1 MSKRICIDLGSK
13 NMVIAEQNS
22 GVILSEP
29 TLAAIDLKTKQLIA
43 VGDEVEKLLGKTPK
57 DISVVSPVSS
67 GVIADFDV
75 ASVML
80 KTFVEKIFPKGI
92 LRPRAT
98 VLIPYG
104 ITDVEEKVLIECIS
118 RANVKCDS
126 IFDAAIA
133 SLIGSGV
140 DVAEPVGNMILD
152 IGAGKVTVSCVSF
165 GGIVS
170 ASLHHGGGDKMD
182 CLIKD
187 FVKKNYGVKIGK
199 KTAEEIKIKVGN
211 CYGGKE
217 SFLAVGRDD
226 VSGLPKEITVTSDD
240 VLCAILSELD
250 KIINTLKET
259 LENTPAELIYDITN
273 NGIYLSGAASQLL
286 GLDAFIEEKIGIK
299 TQILKNPKESA
310 SLGGCSVSLKEMSR

>member
-13 NMVIAEQNS
+13 NTVIAEQGV

-43 VGDEVEKLLGKTPK
+43 VGSEVEKLMGRTPK
-57 DISVVSPVSS
+57 DISVVSPVSG

-98 VLIPYG
+98 VCIPYG
-104 ITDVEEKVLIECIS
+104 ITDVEEKVLIECIL

-126 IFDAAIA
+126 TFDSAIA
-133 SLIGSGV
+133 ALIGSDINV
-140 DVAEPVGNMILD
+140 SEPVGNMILD
-152 IGAGKVTVSCVSF
+152 IGAGKVTASCVSF

-170 ASLHHGGGDKMD
+170 ASFYHGGGNKMD

-187 FVKKNYGVKIGK
+187 FVKKNYFVKIGK

-217 SFLAVGRDD
+217 KISAVGRDD
-226 VSGLPKEITVTSDD
+226 VSGLPKEIVVTADD
-240 VLCAILSELD
+240 VLAAVSGELD
-250 KIINTLKET
+250 EIINILKET
-259 LENTPAELIYDITN
+259 LENTPSELIYDITN
-273 NGIYLSGAASQLL
+273 NGIYLSGASSLL
-286 GLDAFIEEKIGIK
+286 SELDTFIEEKIGIK
-299 TQILKNPKESA
+299 TQRLKNPKESA
-310 SLGGCSVSLKEMSR
+310 AIGGGNASLKEMSR

>member
-1 MSKRICIDLGSK
+1 MSKRICIDLGTK
-13 NMVIAEQNS
+13 NTVIAEQNA

-29 TLAAIDLKTKQLIA
+29 TLAAINLKTRQLIA
-43 VGDEVEKLLGKTPK
+43 VGSEVERLLGKTPK
-57 DISVVSPVSS
+57 DISVISPVLG

-80 KTFVEKIFPKGI
+80 KTFVERIFPKGI

-98 VLIPYG
+98 VCIPYG
-104 ITDVEEKVLIECIS
+104 ITDVEEKVLVECIS

-126 IFDAAIA
+126 TFDTALA
-133 SLIGSGV
+133 SLIGSSI
-140 DVAEPVGNMILD
+140 DITEPTGNMIVD
-152 IGAGKVTVSCVSF
+152 IGAGKVTASCVSF

-170 ASLHHGGGDKMD
+170 AHFHHGGGDKMD
-182 CLIKD
+182 CLLKD

-199 KTAEEIKIKVGN
+199 KTAEDIKIKTGN

-217 SFLAVGRDD
+217 SVTSVGRDD

-240 VLCAILSELD
+240 VLTAVSGELD
-250 KIINTLKET
+250 KIINTIKET

-273 NGIYLSGAASQLL
+273 NGIYLSGGTSQLL
-286 GLDAFIEEKIGIK
+286 GLDTFIEEKIGIK
-299 TQILKNPKESA
+299 TQTLKNPKESA
-310 SLGGCSVSLKEMSR
+310 ALGGCSVSLKEMSR